1 MEKELTGDK
10 WTLSALKELST
21 DEFLTWGNKYCIVY
35 DRDAYLE
42 LDKSANFEK
51 DIWFNLGNCMWRK
64 HQSVYQD
71 HLE

>member
-42 LDKSANFEK
+42 LDKSVNFEK